1 MLNRRTIRIKIMQ
14 SLFAFN
20 QCKEANHTL
29 ALDLIEERLR
39 PDLNS
44 MEVQDKELLRSQ
56 KKTALQLFEKRYKG
70 KEESTSEDIKV
81 EKAVTDAFDLF
92 NNQVKKDRT
101 FLAKNIILEIE
112 KLTGLYHS
120 VLQLLVEFA
129 ALADAEKKVNHSNF
143 VNHPV
148 IKAIAASEELN
159 ASQLKAGSDW
169 QKSRGLVR
177 GWFKD
182 IIKEDSL
189 YQEFIAAKNPDE
201 ESQKGLVKHIVRK
214 LILGSGSINDFF
226 EDQDIR
232 WAEDRDIVKS
242 LADKTLKSFEDSK
255 VTIQK
260 LSLDWEDDKD
270 FINKLFKNTIELD
283 DEYKQLIAKN
293 TKNWEVDRLPLTD
306 RAILEMALTEMIHF
320 PNIPV
325 KVTINEYIE
334 LSKEYST
341 PKSRQFVNGILDVMS
356 KTMKESGAIRKSGR
370 GLIDNK

>member
-20 QCKEANHTL
+20 QCKEANHSL
-29 ALDLIEERLR
+29 ALDLIEERFL

-44 MEVQDKELLRSQ
+44 MQVQDKELLRSQ
-56 KKTALQLFEKRYKG
+56 KKVALQLFEKRFKG
-70 KEESTSEDIKV
+70 KDLTESPDPKI
-81 EKAVTDAFDLF
+81 EKAIVDALDLF
-92 NNQVKKDRT
+92 NNGVSKDQA
-101 FLAKNIILEIE
+101 FLSKNIILEIE
-112 KLTGLYHS
+112 KLTTLYLN

-129 ALADAEKKVNHSNF
+129 ELASAEKKVNHSNF
-143 VNHPV
+143 VNHPI
-148 IKAIAASEELN
+148 IKAIAANEELS
-159 ASQLKAGSDW
+159 AQLLKLDGGW
-169 QKSRGLVR
+169 QKRKDSVR

-182 IIKEDSL
+182 VIKEDSI
-189 YQEFIAAKNPDE
+189 YQEFIAEKNPKE
-201 ESQKGLVKHIVRK
+201 ESQRVLIKHLVRK
-214 LILGSGSINDFF
+214 LILGAGSINDFF

-232 WAEDRDIVKS
+232 WAEDRDIIKS
-242 LADKTLKSFEDSK
+242 LVDKTLKSFEDGK
-255 VTIQK
+255 VVLQK
-260 LSLDWEDDKD
+260 MSLDWEDDKV
-270 FINKLFKNTIELD
+270 FINKLFKNTIGLD
-283 DEYKQLIAKN
+283 EEYKQLIAKN

-306 RAILEMALTEMIHF
+306 RAILEMALSEMIHF

-356 KTMKESGAIRKSGR
+356 KTMKDSGAIKKSGR

>member
-20 QCKEANHTL
+20 QCKEANHSL
-29 ALDLIEERLR
+29 ALDLIEDRFQ

-44 MEVQDKELLRSQ
+44 MQVQDKELLRGQ
-56 KKTALQLFEKRYKG
+56 KKAALQLFEKRFKG
-70 KEESTSEDIKV
+70 KDLSESPDPKI
-81 EKAVTDAFDLF
+81 EKAIVDALDLF
-92 NNQVKKDRT
+92 NNGVTKDQA
-101 FLAKNIILEIE
+101 FLSKNIILEIE
-112 KLTGLYHS
+112 RLTGLYLN
-120 VLQLLVEFA
+120 VLQLMVEFTELA
-129 ALADAEKKVNHSNF
+129 AAEKKVNHSNF

-148 IKAIAASEELN
+148 IKAIAANEELS
-159 ASQLKAGSDW
+159 AQLLKLEGGW
-169 QKSRGLVR
+169 QKRKDTVR

-189 YQEFIAAKNPDE
+189 YQEFIAEKNPKE
-201 ESQKGLVKHIVRK
+201 ESQKVLSKHLVRK
-214 LILGSGSINDFF
+214 LILGAGAINDFF

-232 WAEDRDIVKS
+232 WAEDRDIIKS
-242 LADKTLKSFEDSK
+242 LVDKTLKSFDGSK
-255 VTIQK
+255 VVLQK
-260 LSLDWEDDKD
+260 MSLDWEDDKV
-270 FINKLFKNTIELD
+270 FINKLFKNTIGLD
-283 DEYKQLIAKN
+283 EEYKQLIAKN

-306 RAILEMALTEMIHF
+306 RTILEMALSEMIHF

-356 KTMKESGAIRKSGR
+356 KTMKDSGAIKKSGR

>member
-29 ALDLIEERLR
+29 ALDLIEERFL

-44 MEVQDKELLRSQ
+44 MEIQDKELLRSQ

-70 KEESTSEDIKV
+70 KEVAESEDPKI

-92 NNQVKKDRT
+92 NNHVKKDQT

-129 ALADAEKKVNHSNF
+129 ALAGAEKKVNHSNF
-143 VNHPV
+143 ANHPIV
-148 IKAIAASEELN
+148 KAIAANEELK
-159 ASQLKAGSDW
+159 AYQLKAGNDW
-169 QKSRGLVR
+169 QKSKESVR

-182 IIKEDSL
+182 ILKEDSL

-201 ESQKGLVKHIVRK
+201 ESQKGLAKHIVRK
-214 LILGSGSINDFF
+214 LILGPGSVNDFF
-226 EDQDIR
+226 DDQDIR

-242 LADKTLKSFEDSK
+242 LTDKTLKSFEDNK

-260 LSLDWEDDKD
+260 LSLDWDDDKD
-270 FINKLFKNTIELD
+270 FINKLFKSTIELEE
-283 DEYKQLIAKN
+283 EYKQLIAKN

-356 KTMKESGAIRKSGR
+356 KTMKDSGAIKKSGR